1 MSASLMRK
9 PARHSTTISARIR
22 AALRPAPAWRI
33 TATISST
40 VGGSAG

>member
-1 MSASLMRK
+1 MTIIARSRQPRRSSA
-9 PARHSTTISARIR
+9 
-22 AALRPAPAWRI
+22 AWRI

>member
-1 MSASLMRK
+1 MIARSLE
-9 PARHSTTISARIR
+9 P
-22 AALRPAPAWRI
+22 WRSLGVWLI